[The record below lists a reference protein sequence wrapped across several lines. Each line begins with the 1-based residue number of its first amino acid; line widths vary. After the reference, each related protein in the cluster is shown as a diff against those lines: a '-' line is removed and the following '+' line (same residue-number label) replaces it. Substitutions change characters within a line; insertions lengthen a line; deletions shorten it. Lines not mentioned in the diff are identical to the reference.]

1 MIAAVAAV
9 PPGNTRHRTAVGSD
23 VDSRTTTSERERQRA
38 FQQHVV
44 PELEL
49 LYAMAMRLTRDP
61 HAAEDLVQ
69 DTVLRAYRAIDR
81 FDGRHP
87 RAWLL
92 TILRNTNINRGRRR
106 TPSLLLDPDRTLG
119 QVAAA
124 GADGRDG
131 AAEPALDR
139 IADPA
144 LVRALRSLSEDHQ
157 AVVALVDVDGL
168 TYAEAAELLD
178 VPIGTVMSRLH
189 RARRRLKTRLERDG
203 AFEEMRR

>member
-1 MIAAVAAV
+1 VRSS
-9 PPGNTRHRTAVGSD
+9 PTWLGNTGGPRTVGRV
-23 VDSRTTTSERERQRA
+23 VDLPVTSQRERERA
-38 FQQHVV
+38 FQAYVV

-49 LYAMAMRLTRDP
+49 LYAMAMRLTREP

-69 DTVLRAYRAIDR
+69 DTLLRAYRAIDR

-92 TILRNTNINRGRRR
+92 TILRNTNINRGRKR
-106 TPSLLLDPDRTLG
+106 TPALLVDPEHTLSQLAG
-119 QVAAA
+119 A
-124 GADGRDG
+124 GADARDG
-131 AAEPALDR
+131 AAEPALER

-144 LVRALRSLSEDHQ
+144 VVRAVQALSDDHR

-189 RARRRLKTRLERDG
+189 RARRRLRRRLEHDG
-203 AFEEMRR
+203 RFREVPR